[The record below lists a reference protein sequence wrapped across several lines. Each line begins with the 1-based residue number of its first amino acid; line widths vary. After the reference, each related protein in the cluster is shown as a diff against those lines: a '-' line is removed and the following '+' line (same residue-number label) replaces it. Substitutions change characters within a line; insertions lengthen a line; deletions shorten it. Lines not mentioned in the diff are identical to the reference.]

1 MMPIPDEFK
10 IIPDDLAICVPLPTE
25 SEQEGARK
33 IRREFLIEGQ
43 PEPYVDDFVRAFRRL
58 KGLRTYLEV
67 GIFDRGNLA
76 YLSGLLADDALLI
89 GVGAQEDEGRDAL
102 LRAKLKPGQ
111 QYAFIKGDSR
121 RPETAAAVSE
131 ILSGRALDA
140 AFIDG
145 DHTAYGVM
153 CDFTNYRPLLRRG
166 GLMMFHDCLW
176 EGDATFKGACDAL
189 AEIDKLTPIYLV
201 PGSGD
206 CRRFM
211 RPLFRDPIWG
221 VVGFCFFGRANR
233 VDSAAADAD
242 AATSSVCEQVG
253 ASEELATERCSPGG
267 SIAADSPPS
276 PGAAASASS
285 TTIGRNYKYWRQEG
299 RWWRGEYERRM
310 RSDPLYPI
318 QTVVIAAL
326 FSNCAP
332 MRVAEFG
339 CGTGRHIAYVR
350 NIEGIEVFG
359 IDQSPAMVDAIRA
372 FVDPDWFESHIRL
385 VEPTGALPFPDSYF
399 DVVFTCEAVIHVSP
413 EDLQGRLAE
422 LIRIA
427 RKGTFHLEPAPDC
440 PIHETAHFGSWAH
453 DIIGAYQAIGFR
465 AEALAKPCYQQQPV
479 FCSKDG
485 AWRPPLTDAFLE
497 QCAALQEV
505 FKGR

>member
-1 MMPIPDEFK
+1 MPIPDEFK
-10 IIPDDLAICVPLPTE
+10 ITPDDLAICVPLPSE
-25 SEQEGARK
+25 SEQEGALK

-43 PEPYVDDFVRAFRRL
+43 PEPYVDDCVRAFRRL

-89 GVGAQEDEGRDAL
+89 GVDSQEDEDKDAL
-102 LRAKLKPGQ
+102 LRTKLKPGQ
-111 QYAFIKGDSR
+111 QYAFVKGDSR
-121 RPETAAAVSE
+121 QPETAAAVSE

-140 AFIDG
+140 VFIDG

-153 CDFTNYRPLLRRG
+153 CDFTNYRPLVRHG

-201 PGSGD
+201 PGRGD

-221 VVGFCFFGRANR
+221 VVGFCLLGRANR
-233 VDSAAADAD
+233 IGSAAAHAD
-242 AATSSVCEQVG
+242 AAASSVCAQVG
-253 ASEELATERCSPGG
+253 ASEELATEPRSHGG
-267 SIAADSPPS
+267 SIAAVSSPL
-276 PGAAASASS
+276 PGAASSASGA
-285 TTIGRNYKYWRQEG
+285 TIRRNYEYWRREG
-299 RWWRGEYERRM
+299 RRWRDEYERRM

-318 QTVVIAAL
+318 QTVVISAL
-326 FSNCAP
+326 FSSCAP

-339 CGTGRHIAYVR
+339 CGTGRHVAYLR

-359 IDQSPAMVDAIRA
+359 IDQSPAMVEAIRA
-372 FVDPDWFESHIRL
+372 FVDPVWFESHIRL
-385 VEPTGALPFPDSYF
+385 VEPTGALPFPDEYF
-399 DVVFTCEAVIHVSP
+399 DVVFTCEAVVHVAP

-427 RKGTFHLEPAPDC
+427 RKGTFHLEPAPDY
-440 PIHETAHFGSWAH
+440 PIHETAHFGSWGHHIVA
-453 DIIGAYQAIGFR
+453 AYEAIGYR

-497 QCAALQEV
+497 RCAALQEV